1 MLKAIKIVGLIL
13 GLLPVAFGAL
23 PASADPKKMLI
34 EKDRGAYRY
43 DDSAGRM
50 CFISSVPTE
59 SKGKYDPN
67 NRGETRVFVSH
78 GPDKAERNV
87 VQVVAGYRYKPQSDV
102 TMTIDGK
109 KFTLFTI
116 EDRAFASSEEDDLR
130 MIAAMKRGS
139 SMTIIGTSSRG
150 TKTTDKYSLSGF
162 TKTKSVIDKTCKCAC
177 PPPIWWQ
184 RQRLVGSIYSAYH
197 ARPWKPK
204 LPHLVCRNFV
214 PDSSGAGYGGTA

>member
-1 MLKAIKIVGLIL
+1 MRELEGNGNDRVRRLFRRQNVSMLRTIKTL
-13 GLLPVAFGAL
+13 GLSVCLLTVAFGAL
-23 PASADPKKMLI
+23 PAKADPKKMLI
-34 EKDRGAYRY
+34 EKDWGAYRY

-50 CFISSVPTE
+50 CFISSVPKE
-59 SKGKYDPN
+59 SAGKYDPN

-116 EDRAFASSEEDDLR
+116 EDRAFASSEEDDSR

-139 SMTIIGTSSRG
+139 SMTIVGISSRG

-162 TKTKSVIDKTCKCAC
+162 TKTKSVIDKTCK
-177 PPPIWWQ
+177 
-184 RQRLVGSIYSAYH
+184 
-197 ARPWKPK
+197 
-204 LPHLVCRNFV
+204 
-214 PDSSGAGYGGTA
+214 